1 MLHSLG
7 SLVLRVELP
16 PSLIL
21 SISLHIS
28 SIVSP
33 CLLCYP
39 TMKDVGAV
47 IRGVMG
53 MTVDVSVGNMGLV
66 AIANEDVVAS
76 KRDGTQS

>member
-1 MLHSLG
+1 MIQIVSCYILLVPSFCVSNCLSLT
-7 SLVLRVELP
+7 
-16 PSLIL
+16 L

-33 CLLCYP
+33 CLLCCP

-47 IRGVMG
+47 TRGVMG

-66 AIANEDVVAS
+66 AS